1 MKQLI
6 KRLSLRSVLPFL
18 VGFVFVWHVESHAQ
32 ILFATGSDAEV
43 TEDGLHRVDPSQTSS
58 AWVSEDLDLSNYKK
72 IWLMPT
78 RVAFRQVAERPP
90 GSARS
95 RDDVEAFFVTDSRKN
110 QFRELFGEEF
120 HESLSEVKS
129 FEETEQAGRDV
140 LIVRGFL
147 TDVASGLPP
156 ESRSS
161 GFTTIDWLWEVN
173 YYLELWDSM
182 DDTLLARIGSRER
195 IEGPFE
201 TSESNPVTSRSIR
214 TWTSVLARGLD
225 QLFAADIS
233 GE

>member
-1 MKQLI
+1 MKQFT
-6 KRLSLRSVLPFL
+6 KHLSLISVLPFL
-18 VGFVFVWHVESHAQ
+18 ASFILVWHVESHAQ

-43 TEDGLHRVDPSQTSS
+43 TEEGLRRVDPSQTAS
-58 AWVSEDLDLSNYKK
+58 AWVSEDLNFSDYKQ

-78 RVAFRQVAERPP
+78 RVAFREVAERQA
-90 GSARS
+90 SARS
-95 RDDVEAFFVTDSRKN
+95 RESAEAFFVTDSRQS

-120 HESLSEVKS
+120 HASLSEVQS

-156 ESRSS
+156 ESRGS

-173 YYLELWDSM
+173 YFIEMRDSM
-182 DDTLLARIGSRER
+182 DNTLLARIGSRER
-195 IEGPFE
+195 VEGPFE
-201 TSESNPVTSRSIR
+201 TSETTPVTSRSIR
-214 TWTSVLARGLD
+214 TWTSTLARGLD
-225 QLFAADIS
+225 QLFAAHIS